1 MESRIIISSINAM
14 IHPLTNKFKDANQQ
28 QIGVLL
34 ELCARIP
41 VRAAIDVRSFL
52 HWVKPAVLHHQ
63 YLLLLRE
70 GDVLPYGY
78 ISWAWV
84 NEATLTRYINDER
97 FILHPSEWNEGEN
110 FVIVDFCCLGDASY
124 CFRLLF
130 KKQRELKRL
139 GLDTVYYRR
148 SPRKGIMQNGCR
160 VKLSGKLN
168 INR

>member
-1 MESRIIISSINAM
+1 MSRVIISSINAM
-14 IHPLTNKFKDANQQ
+14 IHPLTNKFKDTNQQ

-41 VRAAIDVRSFL
+41 DRAGIDVRSFL

-97 FILHPSEWNEGEN
+97 FILHPSEWNEGEH
-110 FVIVDFCCLGDASY
+110 FVIMDFCCLGDASY
-124 CFRLLF
+124 CLRHLF
-130 KKQRELKRL
+130 KKRWELKKKS

-148 SPRKGIMQNGCR
+148 PLLKGIITNGCR
-160 VKLSGKLN
+160 VKLS
-168 INR
+168 RR